1 MNQQDELGALR
12 ELIAQLTRRVYR
24 LEQLAGSAAQGLQ
37 RDTPLDGSP
46 VARPLIPPAPPADA
60 TMAAAALPTESLSIS
75 KPEQKGRVRTEEMPA
90 DSLERRIGSQWLN
103 RVGVVA
109 VLIGVSYFLKL
120 AFDNGWIG
128 PGLRVLIGCLGGVG
142 LCWWSERFRRPD
154 SQAFSHSLKAVG
166 VGILYLSL
174 WASFQ
179 LYHLL
184 PAAIAF
190 VAMMLVTAATAGMA
204 IIADAELLA
213 GLALLGGL
221 LTPVLCDTHENHEA
235 VLFGYLLLLS
245 LGALALQRV
254 KPWPRILFGAF
265 VGACLLGAAWF
276 DSYYSDGQF
285 AGTLLFMS
293 LLFAVFA
300 AAPLCAMRSPEQ
312 RVADAR
318 PEVLLA
324 VLNAAGYF
332 YAITVLLQIS
342 GLSAQPREGAY
353 ALGLAAV
360 YAGLGVALERRAGDS
375 GACKA
380 ARSACRR

>member
-1 MNQQDELGALR
+1 
-12 ELIAQLTRRVYR
+12 
-24 LEQLAGSAAQGLQ
+24 
-37 RDTPLDGSP
+37 
-46 VARPLIPPAPPADA
+46 
-60 TMAAAALPTESLSIS
+60 MAAE
-75 KPEQKGRVRTEEMPA
+75 
-90 DSLERRIGSQWLN
+90 SLERRIGSQWLN

-142 LCWWSERFRRPD
+142 LCGWSERFRRPN
-154 SQAFSHSLKAVG
+154 SLAFSHSLKAVG
-166 VGILYLSL
+166 VGVLYLSL

-204 IIADAELLA
+204 ITQDAELLA

-235 VLFGYLLLLS
+235 ALFGYLLLLS

-254 KPWPRILFGAF
+254 KPWPRILLGAF
-265 VGACLLGAAWF
+265 VGTCLLSAAWF
-276 DSYYSDGQF
+276 DSYYSDDQF

-293 LLFAVFA
+293 LLFALFA
-300 AAPLCAMRSPEQ
+300 AAPLCAAGLPEQ
-312 RVADAR
+312 
-318 PEVLLA
+318 
-324 VLNAAGYF
+324 G
-332 YAITVLLQIS
+332 
-342 GLSAQPREGAY
+342 
-353 ALGLAAV
+353 
-360 YAGLGVALERRAGDS
+360 RRCATPG
-375 GACKA
+375 
-380 ARSACRR
+380 RRCCWRC